1 MSSESGSNTYLEHKE
16 IVAILIG
23 LASGLFLAAL
33 DQTIVATAIRTIG
46 DDLNGLSLQAWVTTA
61 YLITSTVTTPLYGK
75 FSDIY
80 GRKPLFLIA
89 ISLFIAGSLMSGFA
103 TSMFQLAAFRAFQGL
118 GAGGL
123 FTLALAVIGDIVPP
137 RERARYQGFFLAVF
151 GTSSVI
157 GPVVGGF
164 FAGATSI
171 LWIDGWRW
179 VFLINVPI
187 GFFSLFMVSRRL
199 HIPNFER
206 HNHRIDWAGVLF
218 LNVALI
224 PLLLV
229 AERGREWGMTSSTSL
244 SLIVLTVIGVIGFVV
259 SEFKMGDEAILPL
272 RLFKNRTFSLVAVGG
287 LITGAGFFGAL
298 MLLPLYLQIVGGASP
313 TRAGLELMPLTFGI
327 MLGSVVAGQTISKIG
342 RYKWFPVAGALI
354 VGVATILMVNITV
367 DTTYPLIAGMAALF
381 GLGMGGLMQPL
392 VLAVQNAVSPR
403 DIGVGTSSVTLFR
416 QLGGTLG
423 VAVFLS
429 VFFDSLPEKIGP
441 RFQAAVGTAEYQQAL
456 ADPAN
461 ATTVAQLQSLQSGGA
476 PSFDDTSWLSSANQT
491 LVRPILEGFTDSQ
504 SLVFTISGVLVLLS
518 TIFFVFMPD
527 LEVKAREGAPVVAE

>member
-1 MSSESGSNTYLEHKE
+1 M
-16 IVAILIG
+16 
-23 LASGLFLAAL
+23 ASGLFLAAL

-164 FAGATSI
+164 FAGANDI

-206 HNHRIDWAGVLF
+206 HDHRIDWAGVLF

-229 AERGREWGMTSSTSL
+229 AERGREWGMTSTTSL
-244 SLIVLTVIGVIGFVV
+244 SLMALTIVGVVGFII

-272 RLFKNRTFSLVAVGG
+272 RLFKDRTFSLVAIGG

-327 MLGSVVAGQTISKIG
+327 MLGSVVAGQTISKVG

-367 DTTYPLIAGMAALF
+367 ETSYPQIAGMAALF

-429 VFFDSLPEKIGP
+429 VFFDSLPDKIGP

-461 ATTVAQLQSLQSGGA
+461 ASTVAQLQSLQSGGA
-476 PSFDDTSWLSSANQT
+476 PSFDDTSWLSGANQT
-491 LVRPILEGFTDSQ
+491 LIRPILEGFTDSQ

>member
-1 MSSESGSNTYLEHKE
+1 MSDQAHQSTYLEHKQ
-16 IVAILIG
+16 IVQILIG

-89 ISLFIAGSLMSGFA
+89 ISLFIAGSLLSGFA

-164 FAGATSI
+164 FAGAGEL
-171 LWIDGWRW
+171 LWVDGWRW

-206 HNHRIDWAGVLF
+206 HNHRIDWAGVFF
-218 LNVALI
+218 LNLALI
-224 PLLLV
+224 PILLV
-229 AERGREWGMTSSTSL
+229 AERGREWGLTSTTSL
-244 SLIVLTVIGVIGFVV
+244 SLVALTIVGVIGFVIA
-259 SEFKMGDEAILPL
+259 EFKMGDEAILPL
-272 RLFKNRTFSLVAVGG
+272 RLFKDRTFSLVAIGG

-313 TRAGLELMPLTFGI
+313 TRAGLELIPLTIGI
-327 MLGSVVAGQTISKIG
+327 MFGSVIAGQTISKVG
-342 RYKWFPVAGALI
+342 RYKWFPVVGALI
-354 VGVATILMVNITV
+354 VGLVTLWMVTINV
-367 DTTYPLIAGMAALF
+367 DTPYALIAAMAVLF

-429 VFFDSLPEKIGP
+429 VFFDSLPDKIGP

-461 ATTVAQLQSLQSGGA
+461 AATVAQLQSLQNGGA

-504 SLVFTISGVLVLLS
+504 SLVFTISGVLVLIS
-518 TIFFVFMPD
+518 VIFFVFMPD
-527 LEVKAREGAPVVAE
+527 LEVKARGGAPVIAE

>member
-244 SLIVLTVIGVIGFVV
+244 SLMVLTVIGVIGFVV

-461 ATTVAQLQSLQSGGA
+461 AATVAQLQSLQSGGA

>member
-1 MSSESGSNTYLEHKE
+1 MTSEHGSNTYLEHKE
-16 IVAILIG
+16 IVAILVG

-164 FAGATSI
+164 FAGANDI

-206 HNHRIDWAGVLF
+206 HDHRIDWAGVLF

-229 AERGREWGMTSSTSL
+229 AERGREWGMTSTTSL
-244 SLIVLTVIGVIGFVV
+244 SLMALTIVGVVGFII

-272 RLFKNRTFSLVAVGG
+272 RLFKDRTFSLVAIGG

-327 MLGSVVAGQTISKIG
+327 MLGSVVAGQTISKVG

-367 DTTYPLIAGMAALF
+367 DTSYPQIAGMAALF

-429 VFFDSLPEKIGP
+429 VFFDSLPDKIGP

-461 ATTVAQLQSLQSGGA
+461 ASTVAQLQSLQSGGA
-476 PSFDDTSWLSSANQT
+476 PSFDDTSWLSGANQT
-491 LVRPILEGFTDSQ
+491 LIRPILEGFTDSQ

>member
-244 SLIVLTVIGVIGFVV
+244 SLMVLTVIGVIGFVV

-461 ATTVAQLQSLQSGGA
+461 AATVAQLQSLQSGGA
-476 PSFDDTSWLSSANQT
+476 PSFEDTSWLSSANQT

>member
-1 MSSESGSNTYLEHKE
+1 MNSESGSNTYLEHKE
-16 IVAILIG
+16 IVQILIG

-33 DQTIVATAIRTIG
+33 DQTIVSTAIRTIG

-89 ISLFIAGSLMSGFA
+89 ISLFITGSLMSGFA

-137 RERARYQGFFLAVF
+137 RDRSKYQGFFLAVF

-164 FAGATSI
+164 FAGANDI

-187 GFFSLFMVSRRL
+187 GFISLFLVSRRL

-206 HNHRIDWAGVLF
+206 HDHRIDWAGVVF
-218 LNVALI
+218 LNIALI
-224 PLLLV
+224 PVLLV
-229 AERGREWGMTSSTSL
+229 AERGREWGLTSTTSL
-244 SLIVLTVIGVIGFVV
+244 SLIALSVAGTIGFIVA
-259 SEFKMGDEAILPL
+259 EFKMGDEAILPM
-272 RLFKNRTFSLVAVGG
+272 RLFKDRTFSLVAIGG

-313 TRAGLELMPLTFGI
+313 TRAGLELIPLTLGI
-327 MLGSVVAGQTISKIG
+327 MMGSLISGQTISKLG
-342 RYKWFPVAGALI
+342 RYKMFPVVGALI
-354 VGVATILMVNITV
+354 VGAATMWMTRITV
-367 DTTYPLIAGMAALF
+367 DTPYGLIATMAILF

-392 VLAVQNAVSPR
+392 VLAVQNAVSAR

-429 VFFDSLPEKIGP
+429 VFFDSLPDKIGP
-441 RFQAAVGTAEYQQAL
+441 RFEAAMADPQYQKAL
-456 ADPAN
+456 MDPAN
-461 ATTVAQLQSLQSGGA
+461 AATVQQLQSLQGSGS
-476 PSFDDTSWLSSANQT
+476 PSFDDTSWIGQANQT

-504 SLVFTISGVLVLLS
+504 ALVFTISGVLILIS
-518 TIFFVFMPD
+518 TIFFILMPN
-527 LEVKAREGAPVVAE
+527 LALKERAPGPVIAE

>member
-1 MSSESGSNTYLEHKE
+1 MTSEHGSNTYLEHKE
-16 IVAILIG
+16 IMAILIG

-164 FAGATSI
+164 FAGANDI

-206 HNHRIDWAGVLF
+206 HDHRIDWAGVLF

-229 AERGREWGMTSSTSL
+229 AERGREWGMTSTTSL
-244 SLIVLTVIGVIGFVV
+244 SLMALTIVGVVGFII

-272 RLFKNRTFSLVAVGG
+272 RLFKDRTFSLVAIGG

-327 MLGSVVAGQTISKIG
+327 MLGSVVAGQTISKVG

-367 DTTYPLIAGMAALF
+367 DTSYPQIAGMAALF

-429 VFFDSLPEKIGP
+429 VFFDSLPDKIGP

-461 ATTVAQLQSLQSGGA
+461 ASTVAQLQSLQSGGA
-476 PSFDDTSWLSSANQT
+476 PSFDDTSWLSGANQT
-491 LVRPILEGFTDSQ
+491 LIRPILEGFTDSQ